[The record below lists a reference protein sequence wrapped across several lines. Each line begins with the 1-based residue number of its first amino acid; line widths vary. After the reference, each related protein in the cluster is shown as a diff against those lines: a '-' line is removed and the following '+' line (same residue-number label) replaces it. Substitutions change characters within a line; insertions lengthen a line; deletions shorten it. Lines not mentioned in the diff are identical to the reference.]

1 MAGRILPTG
10 FSEGS
15 QIEIGRYR
23 THEEHI
29 VSCMF
34 GREKEG
40 MRNRRIRKFSFA
52 STNSVYSASES
63 SSETSGTY
71 TTQIDLSQGDTYSII
86 LNAGPRSVI
95 PVLKLYASN
104 GKEEAFKVVLN

>member
-34 GREKEG
+34 GREEEG
-40 MRNRRIRKFSFA
+40 MRNRRSRKFSSNPHLKVPPKQVA
-52 STNSVYSASES
+52 PIPLKSIYPKEILTQS
-63 SSETSGTY
+63 S
-71 TTQIDLSQGDTYSII
+71 
-86 LNAGPRSVI
+86 
-95 PVLKLYASN
+95 
-104 GKEEAFKVVLN
+104 

>member
-52 STNSVYSASES
+52 STNSV
-63 SSETSGTY
+63 
-71 TTQIDLSQGDTYSII
+71 
-86 LNAGPRSVI
+86 
-95 PVLKLYASN
+95 
-104 GKEEAFKVVLN
+104 